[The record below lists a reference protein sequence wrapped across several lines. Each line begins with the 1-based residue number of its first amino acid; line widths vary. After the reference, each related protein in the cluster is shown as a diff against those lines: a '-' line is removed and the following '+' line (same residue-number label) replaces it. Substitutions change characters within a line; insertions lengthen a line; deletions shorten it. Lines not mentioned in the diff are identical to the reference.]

1 MRSTLKNK
9 KLGDYIHQVD
19 IRNKNLEV
27 QTLLGVSNEKY
38 FMPSIANIVGT
49 DLSSYKIV
57 KYNQFAYGTVTSR
70 NGDKISIA
78 LLKEK
83 ECIVSSSYIVFEIND
98 INELNP
104 DYLMMWFKRPEFD
117 RYSRYMSHGSVRE
130 LFGWEKLCEV
140 ELPIPSI
147 EEQLKIVDDYKV
159 IEERI
164 AIKEA
169 INNNLFEQLS
179 NLYRHNLLGN
189 LPIDKLDSLI
199 LPEGYS
205 IKTIGEYCSIKSGYA
220 FKSDWWNPDDGFKVL
235 KIGNISQNS
244 IDVINCDFVSEKHLS
259 KASLFKVSNYDM
271 LIALTGAT
279 IGKIGFL
286 PECDEILYVNQRV
299 GKFFFDSP
307 AIEKIPFIYCSLMQP
322 EYINPIISKS
332 EASSAQANMSGDD
345 IQNLH
350 IIYPPIEEINK
361 FNKIAK
367 NYFINIGR
375 NVNEINKLRY
385 MLGVLLSNI
394 TQQ

>member
-169 INNNLFEQLS
+169 INNNL
-179 NLYRHNLLGN
+179 LL
-189 LPIDKLDSLI
+189 
-199 LPEGYS
+199 
-205 IKTIGEYCSIKSGYA
+205 C
-220 FKSDWWNPDDGFKVL
+220 
-235 KIGNISQNS
+235 
-244 IDVINCDFVSEKHLS
+244 
-259 KASLFKVSNYDM
+259 
-271 LIALTGAT
+271 
-279 IGKIGFL
+279 
-286 PECDEILYVNQRV
+286 
-299 GKFFFDSP
+299 
-307 AIEKIPFIYCSLMQP
+307 
-322 EYINPIISKS
+322 YI
-332 EASSAQANMSGDD
+332 
-345 IQNLH
+345 
-350 IIYPPIEEINK
+350 
-361 FNKIAK
+361 
-367 NYFINIGR
+367 
-375 NVNEINKLRY
+375 
-385 MLGVLLSNI
+385 
-394 TQQ
+394 

>member
-1 MRSTLKNK
+1 MKSTFKNK

-19 IRNKNLEV
+19 IRNKSLDV

-78 LLKEK
+78 LLKQK

-117 RYSRYMSHGSVRE
+117 RYSRYISHGSVRE

-147 EEQLKIVDDYKV
+147 EEQIKIVEDYKV

-169 INNNLFEQLS
+169 INNNLFDQLTS
-179 NLYRHNLLGN
+179 KFNLMFGN
-189 LPIDKLDSLI
+189 L
-199 LPEGYS
+199 
-205 IKTIGEYCSIKSGYA
+205 
-220 FKSDWWNPDDGFKVL
+220 F
-235 KIGNISQNS
+235 
-244 IDVINCDFVSEKHLS
+244 
-259 KASLFKVSNYDM
+259 
-271 LIALTGAT
+271 
-279 IGKIGFL
+279 
-286 PECDEILYVNQRV
+286 DEIEDKETICVRDLGQIIC
-299 GKFFFDSP
+299 GKTPSTDVKEYFGG
-307 AIEKIPFIYCSLMQP
+307 EIPFITIPDMHNNVFVLETERTLTLKGANSQKTK
-322 EYINPIISKS
+322 YIPKGSVCVSCI
-332 EASSAQANMSGDD
+332 ASSGIVSIPIKPSQTNQQINSIIPNDIYGTSFCYFLMVSMSEIIKRKGEGGTATL
-345 IQNLH
+345 NLNKNNFEQ
-350 IIYPPIEEINK
+350 IRFIKPDLEKIYDFNENSNIVLNQIYIYQQEI
-361 FNKIAK
+361 K
-367 NYFINIGR
+367 NLN
-375 NVNEINKLRY
+375 NLRD
-385 MLGVLLSNI
+385 LIVTKI

>member
-1 MRSTLKNK
+1 MKSTLKNK

-117 RYSRYMSHGSVRE
+117 RYSRCMSHGSVRE

-140 ELPIPSI
+140 ELPIPTI
-147 EEQLKIVDDYKV
+147 KEQLKIVEDYKV

-169 INNNLFEQLS
+169 INNNLSDEIDLIFREKIIRSSADITLLTEFLTFERGVEPGSSSYETEKSVNNIQFF
-179 NLYRHNLLGN
+179 RVQ
-189 LPIDKLDSLI
+189 DI
-199 LPEGYS
+199 LNVES
-205 IKTIGEYCSIKSGYA
+205 
-220 FKSDWWNPDDGFKVL
+220 
-235 KIGNISQNS
+235 KIFINKAITKNRIANISD
-244 IDVINCDFVSEKHLS
+244 ILVSFDGS
-259 KASLFKVSNYDM
+259 V
-271 LIALTGAT
+271 
-279 IGKIGFL
+279 GKIGFGINGAYSSGMQKISSKFNEFSSAIIYAIFHSNDIQMELGKSTGTTIAHASKFITILSL
-286 PECDEILYVNQRV
+286 PFDLALYKEVQILIEPFFNQMLTNKLEINNLKNIQ
-299 GKFFFDSP
+299 SL
-307 AIEKIPFIYCSLMQP
+307 ILEKISLTEQ
-322 EYINPIISKS
+322 
-332 EASSAQANMSGDD
+332 
-345 IQNLH
+345 
-350 IIYPPIEEINK
+350 
-361 FNKIAK
+361 
-367 NYFINIGR
+367 
-375 NVNEINKLRY
+375 
-385 MLGVLLSNI
+385 
-394 TQQ
+394 

>member
-1 MRSTLKNK
+1 MKSTLKNK

-57 KYNQFAYGTVTSR
+57 KYNQFAYGAVTSR

-169 INNNLFEQLS
+169 INNNLFEQLNS
-179 NLYRHNLLGN
+179 KFNLMFGN
-189 LPIDKLDSLI
+189 L
-199 LPEGYS
+199 
-205 IKTIGEYCSIKSGYA
+205 
-220 FKSDWWNPDDGFKVL
+220 F
-235 KIGNISQNS
+235 
-244 IDVINCDFVSEKHLS
+244 
-259 KASLFKVSNYDM
+259 
-271 LIALTGAT
+271 
-279 IGKIGFL
+279 
-286 PECDEILYVNQRV
+286 DEIEDKETITVKNLGQIVC
-299 GKFFFDSP
+299 GKTPSTEVKEYFGG
-307 AIEKIPFIYCSLMQP
+307 EIPFITIPDMHNNVFVLETERTLTTKGANSQKTK
-322 EYINPIISKS
+322 YIPKGSVCVSCI
-332 EASSAQANMSGDD
+332 ASSGIVSIAIKPSQTNQQINTIIPYDIYGTPFCYFLMISMSEIIKRKGEGGTATLNLNKNNFEQ
-345 IQNLH
+345 IKFIKPNLEIINEFNEISNVILNKIYILQKEISNLH
-350 IIYPPIEEINK
+350 NL
-361 FNKIAK
+361 K
-367 NYFINIGR
+367 NLI
-375 NVNEINKLRY
+375 VTK
-385 MLGVLLSNI
+385 I

>member
-104 DYLMMWFKRPEFD
+104 DYLMMWFKRQEFD

-140 ELPIPSI
+140 ELPIPTI
-147 EEQLKIVDDYKV
+147 KEQLKIVEDYKV

-169 INNNLFEQLS
+169 INNNLLEQGC
-179 NLYRHNLLGN
+179 LLCKN
-189 LPIDKLDSLI
+189 RFPINDNENHTLEEFFPIITGKKNTEVASTTGKY
-199 LPEGYS
+199 PFFS
-205 IKTIGEYCSIKSGYA
+205 C
-220 FKSDWWNPDDGFKVL
+220 
-235 KIGNISQNS
+235 SQNILYTDDYS
-244 IDVINCDFVSEKHLS
+244 FEGKAILLAGNGDFNIKYYDGQFEAYQRTYVLIPYNSKLCGLLYFLMRSNIDLLTKGNRGSVINFIVKGMISDFKIYLPNNYSEMKEIDILN
-259 KASLFKVSNYDM
+259 SL
-271 LIALTGAT
+271 L
-279 IGKIGFL
+279 
-286 PECDEILYVNQRV
+286 
-299 GKFFFDSP
+299 
-307 AIEKIPFIYCSLMQP
+307 
-322 EYINPIISKS
+322 
-332 EASSAQANMSGDD
+332 
-345 IQNLH
+345 
-350 IIYPPIEEINK
+350 
-361 FNKIAK
+361 NKIA
-367 NYFINIGR
+367 INDA
-375 NVNEINKLRY
+375 ELNKLKNLQY
-385 MLGVLLSNI
+385 TILNSLA
-394 TQQ
+394 QQ

>member
-1 MRSTLKNK
+1 MKSTLKNK

-57 KYNQFAYGTVTSR
+57 KYNQFAYGAVTSR

-169 INNNLFEQLS
+169 INNNLFEQLNS
-179 NLYRHNLLGN
+179 KFNLMFGN
-189 LPIDKLDSLI
+189 L
-199 LPEGYS
+199 
-205 IKTIGEYCSIKSGYA
+205 
-220 FKSDWWNPDDGFKVL
+220 F
-235 KIGNISQNS
+235 
-244 IDVINCDFVSEKHLS
+244 
-259 KASLFKVSNYDM
+259 
-271 LIALTGAT
+271 
-279 IGKIGFL
+279 
-286 PECDEILYVNQRV
+286 DEIEDKETITVKNLGQIVC
-299 GKFFFDSP
+299 GKTPSTEVKEYFGG
-307 AIEKIPFIYCSLMQP
+307 KIPFITIPDMHNNVFVLETERTLTTKGANSQKTK
-322 EYINPIISKS
+322 YIPKGSVCVSCI
-332 EASSAQANMSGDD
+332 ASSGIVSIAIKPSQTNQQINTIIPYDIYGTPFCYFLMISMSEIIKRKGEGGTATLNLNKNNFEQ
-345 IQNLH
+345 IKFIKPNLEIINEFNEISNVILNKIYILQKEISNLH
-350 IIYPPIEEINK
+350 NL
-361 FNKIAK
+361 K
-367 NYFINIGR
+367 NLI
-375 NVNEINKLRY
+375 VTK
-385 MLGVLLSNI
+385 I

>member
-9 KLGDYIHQVD
+9 KLGDFIHQVD

-140 ELPIPSI
+140 ELPIPTI
-147 EEQLKIVDDYKV
+147 EEQLKIVEDYKV
-159 IEERI
+159 IEDRI
-164 AIKEA
+164 SIKEA
-169 INNNLFEQLS
+169 TNNNLFELGIS
-179 NLYRHNLLGN
+179 ILNKNIPYNYYLDNGSVNKNLIVPNDHEILQINDVLTSANTGADAIQKA
-189 LPIDKLDSLI
+189 PITDYNT
-199 LPEGYS
+199 G
-205 IKTIGEYCSIKSGYA
+205 IKCARVGDLTNGRRYNEWAYCECSPSTLNNFI
-220 FKSDWWNPDDGFKVL
+220 
-235 KIGNISQNS
+235 
-244 IDVINCDFVSEKHLS
+244 LS
-259 KASLFKVSNYDM
+259 KNDILV
-271 LIALTGAT
+271 TRTAT
-279 IGKIGFL
+279 IGVTQFITENINCIYNNGLMRLKCNNKIK
-286 PECDEILYVNQRV
+286 PIILYFLMNT
-299 GKFFFDSP
+299 KSFDSYIRKNDDSTSVRP
-307 AIEKIPFIYCSLMQP
+307 NMKIEYVLN
-322 EYINPIISKS
+322 YNIILPS
-332 EASSAQANMSGDD
+332 
-345 IQNLH
+345 
-350 IIYPPIEEINK
+350 
-361 FNKIAK
+361 
-367 NYFINIGR
+367 
-375 NVNEINKLRY
+375 NEIQIILEKELISIIQTIDNNYRQISQLNNLKNI
-385 MLGVLLSNI
+385 VLSILSK
-394 TQQ
+394 Q